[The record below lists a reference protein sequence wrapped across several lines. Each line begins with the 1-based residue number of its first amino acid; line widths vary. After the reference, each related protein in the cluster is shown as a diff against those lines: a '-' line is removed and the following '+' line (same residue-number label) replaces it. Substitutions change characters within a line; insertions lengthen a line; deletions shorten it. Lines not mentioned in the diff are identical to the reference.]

1 MWQRIIHFFER
12 AGKARAVAELTRMGL
27 HEEARKIMLGDT
39 P

>member
-1 MWQRIIHFFER
+1 MWQRIIEFFER
-12 AGKARAVAELTRMGL
+12 AGKAKAAAELARMGR